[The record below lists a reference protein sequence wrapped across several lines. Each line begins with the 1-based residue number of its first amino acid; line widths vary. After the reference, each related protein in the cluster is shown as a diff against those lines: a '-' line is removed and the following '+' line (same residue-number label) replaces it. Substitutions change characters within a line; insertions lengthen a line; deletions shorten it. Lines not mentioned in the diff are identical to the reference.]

1 MAEIPYQPF
10 GKKRTYRLIVR
21 RVAPTP
27 GSQLW
32 LQGLAYSHHA
42 FITDREGDTL
52 ELEADHRQHAVVE
65 NVIRYLK
72 HGLALNHMPSGKF
85 GANAAWL
92 ALNVVAHNLCR
103 WMGRLGGFAITCLKS
118 WRLRFLALPG
128 RLIEHARRRELRLSV
143 DWPWREQ
150 FLTLLVKLRTV
161 DIALTG

>member
-1 MAEIPYQPF
+1 
-10 GKKRTYRLIVR
+10 VR

-32 LQGLAYSHHA
+32 LQGLAYSHYA

-65 NVIRYLK
+65 NVIRHLK
-72 HGLALNHMPSGKF
+72 HGLAFNHMPSGKF

-92 ALNVVAHNLCR
+92 ALNVMAYNLDR
-103 WMGRLGGFAITCLKS
+103 WMGRLGGFATTCLKT

-128 RLIEHARRRELRLSV
+128 RLIDHARRRELRLSV
-143 DWPWREQ
+143 DWPWKEQ
-150 FLTLLVKLRTV
+150 FRTLLVKLRAV
-161 DIALTG
+161 AVPSTG